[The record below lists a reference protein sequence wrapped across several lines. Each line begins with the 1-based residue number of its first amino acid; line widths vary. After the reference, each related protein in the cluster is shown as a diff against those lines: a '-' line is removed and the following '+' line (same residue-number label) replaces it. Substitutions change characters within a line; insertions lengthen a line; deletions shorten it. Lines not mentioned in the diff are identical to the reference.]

1 MSNRKDDK
9 EGVVEEVSGSREGGD
24 VQGKYSKENSS
35 QPWNGYYAALQAWT
49 SIDLPVLQKKLDEQ
63 GMELKDDQKSS
74 LLSRKELAT
83 RTKEFKKYPDEKKLE
98 EIKHLLKQYQHEIDS
113 LTDKKK
119 KVEGHFFEFY
129 RIIAEAPDP
138 KPLLELALDAV
149 VEASEIDGLREEANK
164 LSEQLSKRADY
175 DQLKQ
180 RLLSDEQSSA
190 ELLASKL
197 LAKEEEMK
205 ALFDEKE
212 SNWAQREKQLEEQ
225 LREAKNKVEEIRL
238 VNEVSELRQ
247 NRQIEDTEGST
258 SSTELEIVSRDAELA
273 KRRVLELEKRNES
286 LRRDLSIS
294 KSESE
299 RSALR
304 EQYKKKISELES
316 ENALLVG
323 TLDKYRKD
331 LERVS
336 NEASNKGTLFS
347 NEISHLKAE
356 IKRLNESIQKRGDYD
371 ELKNEL
377 MLLRQMEFG
386 QDEVDNESNNSVGN
400 VGGCNDIDSLLMKKN
415 KNLSQELVNYRSQR
429 VEFEERIEQLKK
441 ELSQVSSELQK
452 SQQVNQS
459 LENDLASFQDAPNSF
474 NDNSSIISG
483 FTRVTS
489 GRGQPAGSVGGQ
501 HSSIGEPSSILP
513 IITKQRDRFRSRNNE
528 LEEEVRKHHNTIMD
542 MKRQVN
548 NLRRDNEELYER
560 SRYLAT
566 MREYSGAG
574 SSFLSGGT
582 SRRIL
587 HPKSNAM
594 DLENNPYQ
602 KSYESRLHPI
612 EQFRIRE
619 QERITSKLS
628 PFERIFIS
636 FVRAIL
642 ATRTTRYLFLLY
654 CFGLHFVVMFVTAY
668 AMNLSTKMM
677 PDVGGTS
684 KVVNPP
690 AKVVENPLSAI

>member
-1 MSNRKDDK
+1 MSRQKDDK
-9 EGVVEEVSGSREGGD
+9 ESLTGEQVGSRDGADIQVGHSE
-24 VQGKYSKENSS
+24 KNSF

-63 GMELKDDQKSS
+63 GIELKEDQKSS

-98 EIKHLLKQYQHEIDS
+98 EIRHLLKQYQHEIDS

-129 RIIAEAPDP
+129 RSIAEAPDP

-149 VEASEIDGLREEANK
+149 VEASEIDSLREEANR
-164 LSEQLSKRADY
+164 LSEQLSRRADY
-175 DQLKQ
+175 EQLKQ
-180 RLLSDEQSSA
+180 RLLSNEQTSA

-197 LAKEEEMK
+197 QAKEEEMK

-212 SNWAQREKQLEEQ
+212 SNWVQREKQLEEQ

-238 VNEVSELRQ
+238 ANEVSELRH
-247 NRQIEDTEGST
+247 NRQIEDSEAPT
-258 SSTELEIVSRDAELA
+258 SSAELEIVSRDAELT

-286 LRRDLSIS
+286 LRRDLTIS

-331 LERVS
+331 LERIS
-336 NEASNKGTLFS
+336 NETSNKSTLFS

-356 IKRLNESIQKRGDYD
+356 IKRLNETIQKRGDYD

-377 MLLRQMEFG
+377 IVLRQMEFG
-386 QDEVDNESNNSVGN
+386 QDDVENEPNNSIHKA
-400 VGGCNDIDSLLMKKN
+400 GGSNDIDSLLMKKN
-415 KNLSQELVNYRSQR
+415 KTLSQELVNYRSQR

-441 ELSQVSSELQK
+441 ELSQVNSELQK
-452 SQQVNQS
+452 SHQVNQS
-459 LENDLASFQDAPNSF
+459 LENDLASFQDASSTF

-483 FTRVTS
+483 FTRITS
-489 GRGQPAGSVGGQ
+489 GRGQPAGSVGSQ
-501 HSSIGEPSSILP
+501 HSSAGEPSSILP

-542 MKRQVN
+542 MKRQVS

-560 SRYLAT
+560 SRYLAS
-566 MREYSGAG
+566 MRDYRSAG
-574 SSFLSGGT
+574 SSFLGGST
-582 SRRIL
+582 SRRL
-587 HPKSNAM
+587 HPKPNAV
-594 DLENNPYQ
+594 DLENSPYQ
-602 KSYESRLHPI
+602 KSYESKLHPI

-636 FVRAIL
+636 FIRAIL

-654 CFGLHFVVMFVTAY
+654 CFGLHFVVMFITAY

-690 AKVVENPLSAI
+690 AKVVDNPPSAV